1 MAIGKHQRS
10 DCPNRRAERK
20 ERTDC
25 ECPWRLNYRP
35 LGTCGPHKRLN
46 FPTKRAAQ
54 NYLAETT
61 TQATRGQY
69 VNPTVVPTFAEAADR
84 WFASK
89 ADRRASHLST
99 IQSLL
104 KHLLPRLG
112 AQRLDRITVV
122 GIERVRNALRAEGY
136 KHRTIVAVI
145 RICGA
150 VFRGAVRRGECT
162 ANPVERLERNH
173 TAARELGADEDGGEA
188 LDEHNI
194 LNPAEVRRLLDSER
208 DGYLFALASTAFI
221 TGMRQGELLALR
233 WSDIDLAG
241 ARIAVRRSVTWARPD
256 RDEPSRPRFYEP
268 KTRSGLRSISIP
280 AALVS
285 VLRRWQL
292 QCPPSALGLAFPAE
306 DGQPGR
312 CAQLLRLEFYPALR
326 RARLRRVTFHS
337 LRHSCASAMIANGA
351 TITEVQNQLGH
362 ASPAITLGVYS
373 HWFKNAESGA
383 STTDKLAAT
392 VLTEKPAL
400 RMVS

>member
-1 MAIGKHQRS
+1 MAINKHHRS

-20 ERTDC
+20 VRTDC
-25 ECPWRLNYRP
+25 DCPWRLNYRP
-35 LGTCGPHKRLN
+35 LGMRGPQKRLN
-46 FPTKRAAQ
+46 FSTKKAAQ
-54 NYLAETT
+54 QYEAETT
-61 TQATRGQY
+61 VQAKRGQY
-69 VNPTVVPTFAEAADR
+69 VDPNAVPTFAEAADR

-104 KHLLPRLG
+104 KHLSRFD

-122 GIERVRNALRAEGY
+122 DIEKLRNDLRAAGY
-136 KHRTIVAVI
+136 RDRTIVAITRV
-145 RICGA
+145 CGA
-150 VFRGAVRRGECT
+150 VFRAAVRRGECN

-173 TAARELGADEDGGEA
+173 TAARELGAEEDGGQA
-188 LDEHNI
+188 LDEQSI
-194 LNPAEVRRLLDSER
+194 LNPAEVRQFLDAER
-208 DGYLFALASTAFI
+208 DGYLFALVSTAFV
-221 TGMRQGELLALR
+221 TGMREGELFALR

-241 ARIAVRRSVTWARPD
+241 ARIAVRRSVTWARPN

-268 KTRSGLRSISIP
+268 KTRSGLRTISIP

-306 DGQPGR
+306 DGQPAR
-312 CAQLLRLEFYPALR
+312 CSQLLRLEFYPALR
-326 RARLRRVTFHS
+326 RAKLRQVTFHS

-351 TITEVQNQLGH
+351 TITEVQHQLGH
-362 ASPAITLGVYS
+362 ASPAITLSVYS

-392 VLTEKPAL
+392 VLVGKPAL